1 MKRGSYKTE
10 AVVLNSYDYGE
21 SDAILALYTRDYGK
35 VKGIAKGGRR
45 SKRRFVGTL
54 DHGTFIRLDF
64 FANGR
69 SELVRLE
76 NSSLVDAFPSIK
88 NDLHTLAHA
97 SFFLELVNETTKEGQ
112 VSRKVFSLLTGSLSL
127 LARGGEAATLTRC
140 FEIKLLELLGF
151 MPHIE
156 GCVSCLKGVQ
166 KLGSL
171 TIFFSPSRGGL
182 VCRECAASSGYGA
195 GGGFVPLS
203 MGTARFLSN
212 AASFDINK
220 LTRLNPG
227 SVILDESER
236 ALQAFIGYLTGR
248 EFNSQRFL
256 RSLNNSP
263 FASFNARLN
272 AAVSWKA

>member
-1 MKRGSYKTE
+1 MRRGSYKTD

-35 VKGIAKGGRR
+35 IKGIAKGGRR

-54 DHGTFIRLDF
+54 DHGTFIKLDF

-76 NSSLVDAFPSIK
+76 NSSLVDSFQSIK
-88 NDLHTLAHA
+88 SDLTTLAHA

-112 VSRKVFSLLTGSLSL
+112 VGRRVFKLLTGSLGL
-127 LARGGEAATLTRC
+127 LAGGADSSTLTRC
-140 FEIKLLELLGF
+140 FEIRLLEMLGF
-151 MPHIE
+151 MPHIV
-156 GCVSCLKGVQ
+156 GCVSCVTGVQ
-166 KLGSL
+166 ELGSL
-171 TIFFSPSRGGL
+171 ALFFSPSRGGL

-195 GGGFVPLS
+195 GGGLVPLS

-212 AASFDINK
+212 AASFDMNK

-227 SVILDESER
+227 SLILGESER
-236 ALQAFIGYLTGR
+236 ALHAFIGYLTGR

-256 RSLNNSP
+256 RSLNNSELAY
-263 FASFNARLN
+263 FS
-272 AAVSWKA
+272 AV